1 MAEASV
7 SFWCKLLRN
16 CQRFRIKLPQTVWH
30 GWSISIT
37 RTLRQTVRPLLK
49 DPDQIASCS
58 RRALALPW
66 TQRHAGEPWPLL
78 QVNTFFK
85 RLQPK
90 IFKVVRM
97 RKPPGLRVQD
107 AETPRLAGAGCGNPQ
122 ACGCRMGF
130 HLFPS
135 QSLLPR
141 PGDNRFLKI
150 WHGRVFFIVRYLH
163 FFFQWETDSNSKQ
176 TFSSLICVVVKQ
188 GPISCNECTACT

>member
-1 MAEASV
+1 MDEASV
-7 SFWCKLLRN
+7 SFCCKLLRN

-107 AETPRLAGAGCGNPQ
+107 GVPSFSVSISSSPSRRQQVLEDLIWKGVFYCPLPS
-122 ACGCRMGF
+122 
-130 HLFPS
+130 LFFS
-135 QSLLPR
+135 MR
-141 PGDNRFLKI
+141 NRFE
-150 WHGRVFFIVRYLH
+150 FEANF
-163 FFFQWETDSNSKQ
+163 
-176 TFSSLICVVVKQ
+176 
-188 GPISCNECTACT
+188 

>member
-1 MAEASV
+1 MAETSV

-16 CQRFRIKLPQTVWH
+16 CQRFRIKLPQTVWQ

-49 DPDQIASCS
+49 DLDQIASCS

-97 RKPPGLRVQD
+97 RKPLR
-107 AETPRLAGAGCGNPQ
+107 L
-122 ACGCRMGF
+122 GCRMRKPQAWVQDGVPSF
-130 HLFPS
+130 SVSISSSPSRRQQVLEDLTWKGVFYCPLPSLFFS
-135 QSLLPR
+135 MR
-141 PGDNRFLKI
+141 NRFE
-150 WHGRVFFIVRYLH
+150 FEANF
-163 FFFQWETDSNSKQ
+163 
-176 TFSSLICVVVKQ
+176 
-188 GPISCNECTACT
+188 